1 MRTRPILISAIGIL
15 LLACAGPLLA
25 ASPSPARTQQA
36 GMQPA
41 QDQQPAAARP
51 QRMRIHV
58 KNIKGRHFM
67 PATVTSVDH
76 GSGIVKLD
84 SLGMALV
91 VHFPPPTIKDLK
103 AGDKIS
109 LLLGYRITGQ

>member
-1 MRTRPILISAIGIL
+1 VVGAL
-15 LLACAGPLLA
+15 LLASAAPLLA
-25 ASPSPARTQQA
+25 ATPSSARTQQTS
-36 GMQPA
+36 MQPA
-41 QDQQPAAARP
+41 QAQVPATRP
-51 QRMRIHV
+51 RRMRIHV

-76 GSGIVKLD
+76 GSGIVKMD

-109 LLLGYRITGQ
+109 LLLGYRMQDR